1 MPYDEDMANRLREL
15 LVNDTATTEKRM
27 FGGLAFLLH
36 GHMTVA
42 ASRTGGLLVRVN
54 PAEAAQALGREH
66 AMQMEMGAGR
76 RPEGWILVA
85 PEGVKT
91 KRQLEPWVKR
101 SLAFVETLP
110 PKEAGTGRIAAPP
123 IRARPACIGGDACR
137 GHHA

>member
-1 MPYDEDMANRLREL
+1 MPYDKDMVNRLREL
-15 LVNDTATTEKRM
+15 LADRDAITEKQM

-36 GHMTVA
+36 GNMTVA
-42 ASRTGGLLVRVN
+42 ASRTGGLLVRID
-54 PAEAAQALGREH
+54 PAEAPKALGRKH

-91 KRQLEPWVKR
+91 KRQLEPWVRR

-110 PKEAGTGRIAAPP
+110 PKAG
-123 IRARPACIGGDACR
+123 
-137 GHHA
+137 

>member
-1 MPYDEDMANRLREL
+1 MAFDEDMANRLREL
-15 LVNDTATTEKRM
+15 LAGRDAITEKKM

-54 PAEAAQALGREH
+54 PAEADEALGRRH
-66 AMQMEMGAGR
+66 AMPMEMGAGR

-91 KRQLEPWVKR
+91 KRQLEPWVRR

-110 PKEAGTGRIAAPP
+110 PKSA
-123 IRARPACIGGDACR
+123 
-137 GHHA
+137 